1 MALVPPLVP
10 PLVETLEEE
19 AAEEVAEE
27 EAEEA
32 AVAVAGPPPVHSLY
46 PPRTGSARSRPRMCG
61 CSYTAEKALL
71 RANY

>member
-19 AAEEVAEE
+19 AAEEEVEE
-27 EAEEA
+27 EAEA
-32 AVAVAGPPPVHSLY
+32 AGPPPVHSLY